1 MERIL
6 TPRGGGR
13 TYAICEYAVKNNCNI
28 LVPMGGTAILC
39 AQDYIKEIARN
50 LDIQY
55 QGYRVDHQCLIV
67 DLQSR
72 DRGEYA
78 IHILTATRLP
88 DNYNGLRLEYK
99 PLVVDGIDR
108 CFKLMCFP
116 NVQIDACS
124 LMTYDP
130 SEVRLHRQ
138 LRLKKCSGMN
148 ACVTAWYDRG
158 ANNE

>member
-28 LVPMGGTAILC
+28 LVPMRSTATLC
-39 AQDYIKEIARN
+39 AQDYIKEITRN

-55 QGYRVDHQCLIV
+55 YGYRVDHQCLIV

-72 DRGEYA
+72 ERGEYA
-78 IHILTATRLP
+78 IYILTATCPP
-88 DNYNGLRLEYK
+88 DNYNGLRFNYK
-99 PLVVDGIDR
+99 PLVVDDIDR

-116 NVQIDACS
+116 NVQIGACS
-124 LMTYDP
+124 MMTYDP
-130 SEVRLHRQ
+130 SEVAFIPLTAPQ
-138 LRLKKCSGMN
+138 EVLQDE
-148 ACVTAWYDRG
+148 CVCDSLV
-158 ANNE
+158 

>member
-6 TPRGGGR
+6 APRGGGR

-55 QGYRVDHQCLIV
+55 YGYRVGHQCLIV
-67 DLQSR
+67 DLQSI
-72 DRGEYA
+72 DRGEYS
-78 IHILTATRLP
+78 IYVMTATCFP
-88 DNYNGLRLEYK
+88 DNYRGLHLEDK
-99 PLVVDGIDR
+99 PLVVDDIDR
-108 CFKLMCFP
+108 CFKLMYFP

-124 LMTYDP
+124 LMTYDQ
-130 SEVRLHRQ
+130 SEVTFTPLTTLQIVPRQ
-138 LRLKKCSGMN
+138 N
-148 ACVTAWYDRG
+148 ECVC
-158 ANNE
+158 NSLI

>member
-6 TPRGGGR
+6 APRGGGR

-28 LVPMGGTAILC
+28 LVPMSGTAILC

-55 QGYRVDHQCLIV
+55 YGYRVDHQCLIV

-72 DRGEYA
+72 ERGEYS
-78 IHILTATRLP
+78 IHVMTTTCLSN
-88 DNYNGLRLEYK
+88 NYSGLHLEDK
-99 PLVVDGIDR
+99 PLVVDDIDR
-108 CFKLMCFP
+108 CFKFMCFP
-116 NVQIDACS
+116 NVRIDACS

-130 SEVRLHRQ
+130 NEVALTSPIAPQ
-138 LRLKKCSGMN
+138 I
-148 ACVTAWYDRG
+148 VPQQ
-158 ANNE
+158 NEYVCDSLV

>member
-6 TPRGGGR
+6 APRNSGR

-55 QGYRVDHQCLIV
+55 YGYRVDHQCLIV

-72 DRGEYA
+72 ARGEYS
-78 IHILTATRLP
+78 IHVITTTCPP
-88 DNYNGLRLEYK
+88 DNYRGLHMIQSRL
-99 PLVVDGIDR
+99 
-108 CFKLMCFP
+108 
-116 NVQIDACS
+116 
-124 LMTYDP
+124 
-130 SEVRLHRQ
+130 RLHRQ

-148 ACVTAWYDRG
+148 VCVTAWYNRG
-158 ANNE
+158 ANNG

>member
-6 TPRGGGR
+6 APRGGGR

-39 AQDYIKEIARN
+39 AQDYIKKIARN

-55 QGYRVDHQCLIV
+55 YGYRVDHQCLIV

-72 DRGEYA
+72 DRGEYS
-78 IHILTATRLP
+78 IHVMTITCLSN
-88 DNYNGLRLEYK
+88 NYSGLHLEDK
-99 PLVVDGIDR
+99 PLVVDDIDR
-108 CFKLMCFP
+108 CFKFMCFP
-116 NVQIDACS
+116 NVRIDACS

-130 SEVRLHRQ
+130 NEVALTSPATPQ
-138 LRLKKCSGMN
+138 EAPLQDE
-148 ACVTAWYDRG
+148 CVCDSLV
-158 ANNE
+158 

>member
-28 LVPMGGTAILC
+28 LVPMRSTAILC

-55 QGYRVDHQCLIV
+55 HGCNINSQCFTVFLESRERREYSIRVM
-67 DLQSR
+67 
-72 DRGEYA
+72 A
-78 IHILTATRLP
+78 ATRLP
-88 DNYNGLRLEYK
+88 GNYRGLHLEDK
-99 PLVVDGIDR
+99 PLVIDDIDR
-108 CFKLMCFP
+108 CFQLMVFP
-116 NVQIDACS
+116 SARIDACS

-130 SEVRLHRQ
+130 NEVALTPPTAPQ
-138 LRLKKCSGMN
+138 IVPQQN
-148 ACVTAWYDRG
+148 ECVCDSLV
-158 ANNE
+158 

>member
-6 TPRGGGR
+6 APRGGGR

-55 QGYRVDHQCLIV
+55 YGYRVDHQCLIV

-72 DRGEYA
+72 ERGEYS
-78 IHILTATRLP
+78 IYVMTTTCLSN
-88 DNYNGLRLEYK
+88 NYSGLHLEDK
-99 PLVVDGIDR
+99 PLVVDDIDR
-108 CFKLMCFP
+108 CFKFMCFP
-116 NVQIDACS
+116 NVRIDACS

-130 SEVRLHRQ
+130 NEVALTMPIASQ
-138 LRLKKCSGMN
+138 I
-148 ACVTAWYDRG
+148 VPQQ
-158 ANNE
+158 NEYVCDSLV

>member
-6 TPRGGGR
+6 APRGGGR

-28 LVPMGGTAILC
+28 FVPMSGTAILC

-55 QGYRVDHQCLIV
+55 YGYRVDHQCLIV

-72 DRGEYA
+72 NRGEYS
-78 IHILTATRLP
+78 IRVMTTTCLSN
-88 DNYNGLRLEYK
+88 NYNGLRLEDK
-99 PLVVDGIDR
+99 PLVVDDIDR
-108 CFKLMCFP
+108 CFKFMCFP
-116 NVQIDACS
+116 NVRIDACS

-130 SEVRLHRQ
+130 NEVALTPPATPQ
-138 LRLKKCSGMN
+138 EAPLQDE
-148 ACVTAWYDRG
+148 CVCDSLV
-158 ANNE
+158 

>member
-6 TPRGGGR
+6 APRGGGR

-55 QGYRVDHQCLIV
+55 YGYRVDHQCLIV

-72 DRGEYA
+72 DRGEYS
-78 IHILTATRLP
+78 IHVMTTTCLP
-88 DNYNGLRLEYK
+88 DNYRRLHLE
-99 PLVVDGIDR
+99 
-108 CFKLMCFP
+108 CFKFMCFP
-116 NVQIDACS
+116 NVRIDVCS

-130 SEVRLHRQ
+130 SEVAFTTPTTPQ
-138 LRLKKCSGMN
+138 EVQWDE
-148 ACVTAWYDRG
+148 CVC
-158 ANNE
+158 NSLI

>member
-6 TPRGGGR
+6 APRGGGR

-39 AQDYIKEIARN
+39 AQDYIKKIARN

-55 QGYRVDHQCLIV
+55 YGYRVDHQCLIV

-72 DRGEYA
+72 ERGEYS
-78 IHILTATRLP
+78 IHVMTTTCLSN
-88 DNYNGLRLEYK
+88 NYSGLHLEDK
-99 PLVVDGIDR
+99 PLVVDDIDR
-108 CFKLMCFP
+108 CFKFMCFP
-116 NVQIDACS
+116 NVRIDACS

-130 SEVRLHRQ
+130 NEVALTSPIAPQ
-138 LRLKKCSGMN
+138 I
-148 ACVTAWYDRG
+148 VPQQ
-158 ANNE
+158 NEYVCDSLV

>member
-1 MERIL
+1 MYSIL
-6 TPRGGGR
+6 KPRGSGR
-13 TYAICEYAVKNNCNI
+13 TYEICEYAVKNNCNI

-55 QGYRVDHQCLIV
+55 YGYRVDHQCLIV

-72 DRGEYA
+72 DSGEYS
-78 IHILTATRLP
+78 IYVMTTTCLP
-88 DNYNGLRLEYK
+88 DNYRRLHLEDK
-99 PLVVDGIDR
+99 PLVVDDIDR

-116 NVQIDACS
+116 NVRIDACS

-130 SEVRLHRQ
+130 SEVAFTPLTTLQ
-138 LRLKKCSGMN
+138 IGPQQN
-148 ACVTAWYDRG
+148 ECVC
-158 ANNE
+158 ESLL

>member
-1 MERIL
+1 MRYVNTL
-6 TPRGGGR
+6 SR
-13 TYAICEYAVKNNCNI
+13 TIAY

-55 QGYRVDHQCLIV
+55 YGYRVDHQCLIV

-72 DRGEYA
+72 ARGEYS
-78 IHILTATRLP
+78 IHVITTTCPP
-88 DNYNGLRLEYK
+88 DNYRGLHLEDK
-99 PLVVDGIDR
+99 PLVVDDIDR

-130 SEVRLHRQ
+130 IEVALHRQ

-148 ACVTAWYDRG
+148 VCVTAWYNRG
-158 ANNE
+158 ANNG

>member
-6 TPRGGGR
+6 TPRCGGR

-28 LVPMGGTAILC
+28 LVPMSGTAILC

-55 QGYRVDHQCLIV
+55 YGYSVDHQCLIV

-72 DRGEYA
+72 ERGEYS
-78 IHILTATRLP
+78 IRVMTTTCLSN
-88 DNYNGLRLEYK
+88 NYRGLHLEDK
-99 PLVVDGIDR
+99 PLVVDDIDR
-108 CFKLMCFP
+108 CFKFMCFP
-116 NVQIDACS
+116 NVRIDACS

-130 SEVRLHRQ
+130 DEVALTPPATPQ
-138 LRLKKCSGMN
+138 EAPLQDE
-148 ACVTAWYDRG
+148 CVCDSLV
-158 ANNE
+158 

>member
-28 LVPMGGTAILC
+28 LVPMSGTAVLC

-55 QGYRVDHQCLIV
+55 YGYRVDHQCLIV

-72 DRGEYA
+72 ERGEYS
-78 IHILTATRLP
+78 IHVMTTTCLSN
-88 DNYNGLRLEYK
+88 NYRGLHLEDK
-99 PLVVDGIDR
+99 PLVIDNIDR
-108 CFKLMCFP
+108 CFKFMCFP
-116 NVQIDACS
+116 NVRIDACS

-130 SEVRLHRQ
+130 NEVALTSLATPQ
-138 LRLKKCSGMN
+138 EAPLQDE
-148 ACVTAWYDRG
+148 CVCDSLV
-158 ANNE
+158 

>member
-6 TPRGGGR
+6 APRGGGR
-13 TYAICEYAVKNNCNI
+13 TYAICEYAVRNNCNI

-50 LDIQY
+50 LDVQY
-55 QGYRVDHQCLIV
+55 YGYRVDHQCLIV

-72 DRGEYA
+72 DRGEYS
-78 IHILTATRLP
+78 IYVMTTTCLP
-88 DNYNGLRLEYK
+88 DNYRRLHLEDK
-99 PLVVDGIDR
+99 PLVVDDIDR

-116 NVQIDACS
+116 NVRIDACS

-130 SEVRLHRQ
+130 KEVALTPPATSQ
-138 LRLKKCSGMN
+138 KMPQDE
-148 ACVTAWYDRG
+148 CVC
-158 ANNE
+158 ESLL

>member
-28 LVPMGGTAILC
+28 LVPMSGTAILC

-55 QGYRVDHQCLIV
+55 YGYSVDHQCLIV

-72 DRGEYA
+72 ERGEYS
-78 IHILTATRLP
+78 IRVMTTTCLSN
-88 DNYNGLRLEYK
+88 NYRGLHLEDK
-99 PLVVDGIDR
+99 PLVVDDIDR
-108 CFKLMCFP
+108 CFKFMCFP
-116 NVQIDACS
+116 NVRIDTCS

-130 SEVRLHRQ
+130 DEVALTSFATPQ
-138 LRLKKCSGMN
+138 EAPLQDE
-148 ACVTAWYDRG
+148 CVCDSLV
-158 ANNE
+158 

>member
-6 TPRGGGR
+6 APRGGGR

-39 AQDYIKEIARN
+39 AQDYIKKIARN

-55 QGYRVDHQCLIV
+55 YGYRVDHQCLIV

-72 DRGEYA
+72 ERGEYS
-78 IHILTATRLP
+78 IHVMTTTCLSN
-88 DNYNGLRLEYK
+88 NYSGLHLEDK
-99 PLVVDGIDR
+99 PLVVDDIDR
-108 CFKLMCFP
+108 CFKFMCFP
-116 NVQIDACS
+116 NVRIDACS

-130 SEVRLHRQ
+130 NEVALTMPIASQ
-138 LRLKKCSGMN
+138 I
-148 ACVTAWYDRG
+148 VPQQ
-158 ANNE
+158 NEYVCDSLV

>member
-13 TYAICEYAVKNNCNI
+13 TYAICKYAVKNNCNI
-28 LVPMGGTAILC
+28 LVPMSGTAILC

-55 QGYRVDHQCLIV
+55 YGYSVDHQCLIV

-72 DRGEYA
+72 ERGEYS
-78 IHILTATRLP
+78 IRVMTTTCLSN
-88 DNYNGLRLEYK
+88 NYRGLHLEDK
-99 PLVVDGIDR
+99 PLVVDDIDR
-108 CFKLMCFP
+108 CFKFMCFP
-116 NVQIDACS
+116 NVRIDACS

-130 SEVRLHRQ
+130 DEVALTSSATPQ
-138 LRLKKCSGMN
+138 EAPLQDE
-148 ACVTAWYDRG
+148 CVCDSLV
-158 ANNE
+158 

>member
-6 TPRGGGR
+6 APRGGGR

-55 QGYRVDHQCLIV
+55 YGYRVDHQCLIV
-67 DLQSR
+67 DLQSI
-72 DRGEYA
+72 DRGEYS
-78 IHILTATRLP
+78 IYVMTATCFP
-88 DNYNGLRLEYK
+88 DNYRGLHLEDK
-99 PLVVDGIDR
+99 PLVVDDIDR
-108 CFKLMCFP
+108 CFKLMYFP

-124 LMTYDP
+124 LMTYNP
-130 SEVRLHRQ
+130 SEVAFTPLATLQ
-138 LRLKKCSGMN
+138 IVPQQN
-148 ACVTAWYDRG
+148 ECVCDSLI
-158 ANNE
+158 